1 MQNQLFKR
9 NFSVVI
15 GNDIID
21 LKLALSERKS
31 ESMRFLNKVFTE
43 REKDIIESSEE
54 PETTLW
60 LLWSM
65 KETAYK
71 AHQRNF
77 SLPRSLNP
85 KSFDCILVSGKKGV
99 VQKGEYKYEVRSEI
113 DSDSIHTYIAANRIL
128 KKVFPQKYLSKQAI
142 LESICFNFNLPNT
155 AGSIEKDCHGIP
167 YLNLDKHTKKLPL
180 SLSHHG
186 DFTAFI
192 IPLINS

>member
-1 MQNQLFKR
+1 M
-9 NFSVVI
+9 I

-31 ESMRFLNKVFTE
+31 ESRRFLNKVFTE
-43 REKDIIESSEE
+43 REKAIIQNSENQE
-54 PETTLW
+54 ATLW

-85 KSFDCILVSGKKGV
+85 RTFECIPVSEKQGV
-99 VQKGEYKYEVRSEI
+99 VQKGKYKYNVRSEI
-113 DSDSIHTYIAANRIL
+113 GSDFIHTYIAAKSVF
-128 KKVFPQKYLSKQAI
+128 KKVYPKKFLSKQAI
-142 LESICFNFNLPNT
+142 LESICSSFNLPKT
-155 AGSIEKDCHGIP
+155 AGTIEKDGYGIP
-167 YLNLDKHTKKLPL
+167 YLNLDRHTKKLPL

-186 DFTAFI
+186 NFTAFI